1 MTESPRSGD
10 ATTESLLGV
19 DRLRFGPSGVAL
31 TGPVSFRLEAGSV
44 LAVLG
49 PNGAGK
55 TTLFRTILGL
65 LPPVAGSVT
74 WNGRPASELAP
85 RELSRVVAYVPQSP
99 GAAFDFTVEQYVLLG
114 RLGRM
119 GALNAPSRDDRTA
132 ASAAIGRLG
141 IESLRGRFLS
151 RVSGGERQLAALARA
166 LAQGSCALVL
176 DEPVASLDLANQVRV
191 LELLA
196 SLARDGL
203 AIAYSTHDPNHAL
216 VAGNEVLLMSRGGE
230 PQHGSVESLVE
241 PGILSRVYG
250 TRVETARTAAG
261 RPVFSASGSGP
272 R

>member
-1 MTESPRSGD
+1 MTESLRSGD
-10 ATTESLLGV
+10 AITESLLEV
-19 DRLRFGPSGVAL
+19 DGLRFGPAGVAV
-31 TGPVSFRLEAGSV
+31 TGPVSFRLRSGSV

-65 LPPVAGSVT
+65 LQPVAGSVV
-74 WNGRPASELAP
+74 WKGMPAHELAP
-85 RELSRVVAYVPQSP
+85 RELARLVAYVPQSP

-114 RLGRM
+114 RLGLM
-119 GALNAPSRDDRTA
+119 GALNAPSREDRAA

-141 IESLRGRFLS
+141 IDSLRGRFLS

-166 LAQGSCALVL
+166 LAQGACALVL

-196 SLARDGL
+196 SLTRDGL

-216 VAGNEVLLMSRGGE
+216 MAGNEALLMSRDGE
-230 PQHGSVESLVE
+230 PLHGSVGTLIEA
-241 PGILSRVYG
+241 GALSRAYG
-250 TRVETARTAAG
+250 TRVETARTSSG
-261 RPVFSASGSGP
+261 RPVFSAGGRDS